1 MRQRKK
7 TQYGAPTKQNARNH
21 RGNCLMLTRRHVLA
35 LSTAALCAPH
45 VARAEAAWPSRG
57 VRYSLGFAAG
67 GATDTLSRIFCAKM
81 SELTGQ
87 QFTVE
92 NRGGAGGVIGAD
104 AIAKSAPDGYTLGMG
119 SIATNAIAVG
129 TYAKLPFQAGADFA
143 FISGLWQLPNVLVV
157 RNDLPAKDI
166 GELLALAKKEPGKLT
181 YASPGIGTTLHLSGE
196 MMKSMGGV
204 DLQHVTYKGGAPAM
218 VDLLA
223 GRVDTLFDNLPGSL
237 SAIRA
242 GSVRALAVTT
252 KARSPAVPDVPA
264 MGEVLPGYDLT
275 SWTALCGPAK
285 LPSDIVQ
292 TANALSRKALADP
305 VVMQKFAELG
315 AVAWPTSA
323 EEITAFRDSEEK
335 RLLPIIKAAGIVPA

>member
-1 MRQRKK
+1 MAHHDNRI
-7 TQYGAPTKQNARNH
+7 
-21 RGNCLMLTRRHVLA
+21 TRRGALA
-35 LSTAALCAPH
+35 LLGASAAAPH
-45 VARAEAAWPSRG
+45 ALMAQAPWPTRS
-57 VRYSLGFAAG
+57 VRYMLGFAAG
-67 GATDTLSRIFCAKM
+67 GATDTLSRILCQKL

-87 QFTVE
+87 QFVVE

-104 AIAKSAPDGYTLGMG
+104 AIAKAAPDGYTLGMG

-129 TYAKLPFQAGADFA
+129 TYAKLPYQAGADFT
-143 FISGLWQLPNVLVV
+143 FISGMWQLPNVLVV
-157 RNDLPAKDI
+157 RKDLPAVNLR
-166 GELLALAKKEPGKLT
+166 ELLDLAKKSPGKLT

-204 DLQHVTYKGGAPAM
+204 DLQHITYKGGAPAM

-237 SAIRA
+237 QAIRE

-252 KARSPAVPDVPA
+252 RTRSPALPDVPA
-264 MGEVLPGYDLT
+264 LGEVLPGYELT

-285 LPSDIVQ
+285 LPADIVQ
-292 TANALSRKALADP
+292 TINALAVKALADP
-305 VVMQKFAELG
+305 ATVQKFVDIG
-315 AVAWPTSA
+315 ATAWSTSTA
-323 EEITAFRDSEEK
+323 DITAFRDSEEK

>member
-1 MRQRKK
+1 
-7 TQYGAPTKQNARNH
+7 
-21 RGNCLMLTRRHVLA
+21 
-35 LSTAALCAPH
+35 
-45 VARAEAAWPSRG
+45 
-57 VRYSLGFAAG
+57 
-67 GATDTLSRIFCAKM
+67 
-81 SELTGQ
+81 
-87 QFTVE
+87 VE

-129 TYAKLPFQAGADFA
+129 TYAKLPFQAGPDFT

-157 RNDLPAKDI
+157 RKDLPAKDI

-305 VVMQKFAELG
+305 VLMQKFAELG